1 MADHCTIHDPCAILA
16 AHYLIH
22 IRPQHYF
29 WLTTALFMPDH
40 SPFHSLTTALSTAD
54 HNTVHGQ
61 PMAMRIAYHS
71 QPLPY

>member
-1 MADHCTIHDPCAILA
+1 MAENCTIHDPCAILA

-22 IRPQHYF
+22 SRPQHYS
-29 WLTTALFMPDH
+29 WPTTALFMPDH
-40 SPFHSLTTALSTAD
+40 SPFHSLTTALSMAN